1 MGSGREAR
9 RVKTRPKV
17 TVIGAGAT
25 GAATAHWLAVKE
37 LADLAL
43 VDVLEGLAK
52 GKALDL
58 QEAGPIE
65 GFDLRIE
72 GGSDRELL
80 DGSDVVVITA
90 GVGRKPGQS
99 RDDLLRVNYEIV
111 ASVARQAVER
121 APDAVYIVL
130 TNPVDVLTYAVQKAT
145 GLPYGRVFGQAGV
158 LDSTRFRTFVAEAA
172 GVSVEDVFAFVMGG
186 HGDDMVPLVRYS
198 SVGGIPV
205 EKLLPADRLEAIVQ
219 RTRGGGG
226 EIVSLLQTGSAFY
239 APGAALAQMVEAI
252 LRDKKRVMPVVAHLD
267 GQYGERDLYVGV
279 PVVVGR
285 GGVERILEVE
295 FTAEEREAFARS
307 CGSVRRT
314 LAVALGGGQ

>member
-1 MGSGREAR
+1 MRAGRA
-9 RVKTRPKV
+9 KV
-17 TVIGAGAT
+17 AVMGAGAT
-25 GAATAHWLAVKE
+25 GAATAHWIAAKE
-37 LADLAL
+37 IADIAL
-43 VDVLEGLAK
+43 IDVAEGLAK

-58 QEAGPIE
+58 YEAMPIE
-65 GFDLRIE
+65 DLDVRVE
-72 GGSDRELL
+72 GGGDYRLAE
-80 DGSDVVVITA
+80 GADVVVITA

-198 SVGGIPV
+198 TIGGLPL
-205 EKLLPADRLEAIVQ
+205 EKFLDRDTIDRIVA

-239 APGAALAQMVEAI
+239 APGAAIAAMVEAV
-252 LRDKKRVMPVVAHLD
+252 LRDKRRVIPVVAHLD
-267 GQYGERDLYVGV
+267 GEYGERDIYVGV
-279 PVVVGR
+279 PALVGR
-285 GGVERILEVE
+285 NGVERVLEVD
-295 FTAEEREAFARS
+295 FTPEEAAAFRRS
-307 CGSVRRT
+307 VASVRGP
-314 LAVALGGGQ
+314 LESLGIAGGSGR